1 MKADVGHQLLTY
13 AEDANRLNRG
23 DGGLQST
30 AQHLFHGLAPSYDSV
45 LEYVTL
51 YQDRYWKKFLLEEAD
66 LKEGFKILDL
76 ACGTG
81 VLEDYITKGDCEV
94 VGLDVTERMIRIG
107 KEKRRRAEANSLVV
121 GDAESVPFGD
131 ESFDVVLSCYLPK
144 YCRTD
149 RMADEIQRV
158 LKPGGRLLLYDFT
171 RPRGF
176 LAPFHAFYVYGVLK
190 LLGVIAGHTSR
201 ELEFTFKKLPEVIR
215 ESTWDQTLPEVM
227 LSRGFRRVG
236 KRVLSG
242 GVVTAFWGTKSPT
255 SP

>member
-1 MKADVGHQLLTY
+1 M
-13 AEDANRLNRG
+13 NRG

-121 GDAESVPFGD
+121 GDAESIPFGD

-190 LLGVIAGHTSR
+190 LLGVIAGVH
-201 ELEFTFKKLPEVIR
+201 R
-215 ESTWDQTLPEVM
+215 ESWNSP
-227 LSRGFRRVG
+227 SRSYRRSSG
-236 KRVLSG
+236 RVPGTRRYPRSCSAADSG
-242 GVVTAFWGTKSPT
+242 GSGRGCSRAAS
-255 SP
+255 